1 MLDALPPAV
10 NGNAN
15 LVRRGRYLT
24 ATFLLGVGGDE
35 WLIEIERGRI
45 AAIRKGPLV
54 MASWRFAIRMTEK
67 AWREFT
73 EPVPRPG
80 YHDIFAMTKS
90 GEAAIKGD
98 LRPFMANLRYFKE
111 ILAAL
116 RRAPE
121 S

>member
-1 MLDALPPAV
+1 MFDSLPRAI
-10 NGNAN
+10 NENAS

-35 WLIEIERGRI
+35 WLIEIERGRV
-45 AAIRKGPLV
+45 AAVRKGPHV
-54 MASWRFAIRMTEK
+54 MASWRFAIRVTEG

-73 EPVPRPG
+73 APVPRPG
-80 YHDIFAMTKS
+80 YHDVFAMTKS
-90 GEAAIKGD
+90 GEAAIEGD

-111 ILAAL
+111 VLAAL
-116 RRAPE
+116 RGAPE